1 MNTVMNHF
9 TYADIIAACIIL
21 IWTVL
26 GFKKGLSGQIA
37 FFLSALVVITAAIF
51 GYDPCNAWLIK
62 QFNMQPEWARLV
74 ALACVI
80 AIPLIIVLIIHA
92 IAGYIVKV
100 TFTAWIDRLGGA
112 IAGFASATAFVVL
125 VFIILNAT
133 PRDLRPATTGAD
145 SWIGRHLLGVESNIV
160 STIEGKVDQTRGTIQ
175 KAREERT
182 GRREKWEQ

>member
-1 MNTVMNHF
+1 MNTLMNHF
-9 TYADIIAACIIL
+9 TYADIIAGCIIL

-37 FFLSALVVITAAIF
+37 FFLSALVVIAAAIF
-51 GYDPCNAWLIK
+51 GYNPCNAWLIDHFK
-62 QFNMQPEWARLV
+62 MTPELARIV

-92 IAGYIVKV
+92 VAGYIVKV

-112 IAGFASATAFVVL
+112 IAGFASASAFVFL
-125 VFIILNAT
+125 IFIILNAI
-133 PRDLRPATTGAD
+133 PKDLRPATTGAD

-160 STIEGKVDQTRGTIQ
+160 SKIEGTVDQTRGTLQ

-182 GRREKWEQ
+182 GRREKWEP